1 MKHSI
6 IKTQKGIGL
15 IEVLITTVVVAVGLL
30 AVASL
35 QGKFVSSSG
44 ESKMRSEALVLA
56 EQKLEQ
62 FRNTVVI
69 TNTNVPAT
77 GYNNILAAGSFA
89 DTGNPIVG
97 TNASFTRSW
106 TITDVTPPVP
116 PFAAGDPSLKRVS
129 VQVGWDGNGDGDSN
143 DADEIVNVV
152 TEMAWIDP
160 AKASQYAATNAGGST
175 SVASP
180 RQNASEDAA
189 AESVIGTSLAITDLD
204 LTTTGSA
211 GVDATVSVTVPPV
224 GGVGGATITITQ
236 VAPGSHFYTATTAAL
251 STIDVGVI
259 AVFLCSD
266 ADNNSSTP
274 DTCTHIQN
282 HFGGVVHRIAGTV
295 HSTSSN
301 GFTNVKVAWTSSS
314 VSDCYNGQETVVS
327 GSGNNQYRY
336 KPYEC
341 IYAGNCDA
349 TVDNVNGCTYGV
361 TDAQIAARHVGPGG
375 EYGDVGLIG
384 VDDQGGDREQVC
396 FLEDTVDPAT
406 SPLLTPSGNTVLN
419 ESYLYSVTKRFYAAR
434 RIKRNTAASIN
445 DQKTE
450 GINHSYTNHNF
461 LVISRGTGATANQLC
476 NLKAAA
482 NSIRLAPREIF
493 KTLDQSASNTV
504 LAVTD
509 FVGAVGTAKT
519 LTGTVTGS
527 ATKLKLIIPDVGN
540 CYLNNNTHSTSAATA
555 YACAVPTG
563 TTSTVI
569 KGGSNER
576 PSLNPSVF
584 ASCTK
589 TGATTCTWPDD
600 FIASAVPSDS
610 CTTPWGTSVTSG
622 SVVTAYLNEAEP
634 YGNVAVPPNTCQN
647 AETRTCSGTPGTFS
661 PAFTYNEQTC
671 AIATSP
677 NCTTPWNVAVV
688 NGGHVNSYDVASVPF
703 GYTCPALV
711 ERTCTDGI
719 LSPGGNFSAC
729 TVQST
734 RDITVTATQTG
745 TGTVSG
751 ITVSGTGAT
760 CVGLICTVDNAWTGT
775 LTATGTCSGGGI
787 VAGTS
792 ATIPASAIG
801 TSITLASCTGPVC
814 TTPWSTTIASG
825 GSTTA
830 YLTSSVLSPSTCA
843 SELRF
848 CNNGV
853 LAGTYTHQSCTVTPT
868 YAITVS
874 AANGSGSVASS
885 TCNGG
890 SSCSGLVAGTYTVAA
905 TLSGGNTCS
914 KSYAITGNTT
924 VTVTKNNS
932 GVCTMAP

>member
-1 MKHSI
+1 MKHS

-35 QGKFVSSSG
+35 QGQFVSSSG

-62 FRNTVVI
+62 FRNIVAI

-77 GYNNILAAGSFA
+77 GYNDILVAGSFT

-106 TITDVTPPVP
+106 TITNVAPPVP
-116 PFAAGDPSLKRVS
+116 PFAVGDPSLKRIS
-129 VQVGWDGNGDGDSN
+129 VQVGWDGNGDDDSN

-204 LTTTGSA
+204 LETVGSA
-211 GVDATVSVTVPPV
+211 GVDATVQVTVPPAA
-224 GGVGGATITITQ
+224 GGTTITLTQ
-236 VAPGSHFYTATTAAL
+236 VATGSHYYTATHSVL
-251 STIDVGVI
+251 SSIEEGVI
-259 AVFLCSD
+259 AVFLCGD
-266 ADNNSSTP
+266 TN
-274 DTCTHIQN
+274 TCTHIQN

-301 GFTNVKVAWTSSS
+301 GFDNIKVAWTSSS
-314 VSDCYNGQETVVS
+314 VSDCYNGPITVVRGS
-327 GSGNNQYRY
+327 GSDQYRRR
-336 KPYEC
+336 PYEC
-341 IYAGNCDA
+341 IYAGNCNA
-349 TVDNVNGCTYGV
+349 TANGVNGCFADNIV
-361 TDAQIAARHVGPGG
+361 SDDQINERNVGPGG

-396 FLEDTVDPAT
+396 FLEDTADPAA
-406 SPLLTPSGNTVLN
+406 SPLLAASGSEVLN

-434 RIKRNTAASIN
+434 RIKRNTVSLIN

-476 NLKAAA
+476 NLKATA

-493 KTLDQSASNTV
+493 NTLDQSVSNTV

-527 ATKLKLIIPDVGN
+527 ATKLKLMIPDVGN
-540 CYLNNNTHSTSAATA
+540 CYLNNNTHSTSPATA
-555 YACAVPTG
+555 YACAVPSG
-563 TTSTVI
+563 TASVDI
-569 KGGSNER
+569 KGGSNEY
-576 PSLNPSVF
+576 PTITPNAVF
-584 ASCTK
+584 ATCTK
-589 TGATTCTWPDD
+589 TDATTCNWLANFT
-600 FIASAVPSDS
+600 ATATPSND
-610 CTTPWGTSVTSG
+610 CTTPWGAAVTNG
-622 SVVTAYLNEAEP
+622 HTVTAYLSEAEP
-634 YGNVAVPPNTCQN
+634 YGNIAVPPNTCQN
-647 AETRTCSGTPGTFS
+647 AEIRTCTAGTLSGS
-661 PAFTYNEQTC
+661 YAEQYC
-671 AIATSP
+671 NIATSADCASP
-677 NCTTPWNVAVV
+677 FAGGAVIS
-688 NGGHVNSYDVASVPF
+688 NGGHVNAYSIASVPA
-703 GYTCPALV
+703 GYSCPAFV
-711 ERTCTDGI
+711 VRTCTDGI
-719 LSPGGNFSAC
+719 LSGSGTFENC
-729 TVQST
+729 NVQTT
-734 RDITVTATQTG
+734 RNIEVEVNTQG

-751 ITVSGTGAT
+751 ITAALGSTATGTFTSCTGT
-760 CVGLICTVDNAWTGT
+760 TCTVSDDWTGT
-775 LTATGTCSGGGI
+775 LSATGTCSGGG
-787 VAGTS
+787 VVSGTS

-801 TSITLASCTGPVC
+801 TSVALASCTGPVC

-868 YAITVS
+868 YAITVN
-874 AANGSGSVASS
+874 AANGSGSVVSR

-890 SSCSGLVAGTYTVAA
+890 SSCSGLVAGTYTVSA

>member
-1 MKHSI
+1 MKHS

-35 QGKFVSSSG
+35 QGQFVSSSG

-62 FRNTVVI
+62 FRNIVAI
-69 TNTNVPAT
+69 TNTNIPAT
-77 GYNNILAAGSFA
+77 GYNDILVAGSFT

-106 TITDVTPPVP
+106 TITDVAPPVP
-116 PFAAGDPSLKRVS
+116 PFAVGDPSLKRIS
-129 VQVGWDGNGDGDSN
+129 VQVGWDGNGDDDSN

-204 LTTTGSA
+204 LETVGSA
-211 GVDATVSVTVPPV
+211 GVDATVQVTVPPAV
-224 GGVGGATITITQ
+224 GGTTITLTQ
-236 VAPGSHFYTATTAAL
+236 VATGSHYYTATHSVL
-251 STIDVGVI
+251 SSIEEGVI
-259 AVFLCSD
+259 AVFLCGD
-266 ADNNSSTP
+266 TN
-274 DTCTHIQN
+274 TCTHIQN

-301 GFTNVKVAWTSSS
+301 GFDNIKVAWTSSS
-314 VSDCYNGQETVVS
+314 VSDCYNGPITVVRGS
-327 GSGNNQYRY
+327 GSDQYRRR
-336 KPYEC
+336 PYEC
-341 IYAGNCDA
+341 IYAGNCNA
-349 TVDNVNGCTYGV
+349 TANGVNGCFADNIV
-361 TDAQIAARHVGPGG
+361 SDDQINERNVGPGG

-396 FLEDTVDPAT
+396 FLEDTADPAA
-406 SPLLTPSGNTVLN
+406 SPLLAASGSEVLN

-434 RIKRNTAASIN
+434 RIKRNTVSLIN

-476 NLKAAA
+476 NLKATA

-493 KTLDQSASNTV
+493 NTLDQSLSNTV

-527 ATKLKLIIPDVGN
+527 ATKLKLMIPDVGN
-540 CYLNNNTHSTSAATA
+540 CYLNNNTHSTSPATA
-555 YACAVPTG
+555 YACAVPSG
-563 TTSTVI
+563 TVSVDI
-569 KGGSNER
+569 KGGSNEY
-576 PSLNPSVF
+576 PTVTPNAVF
-584 ASCTK
+584 ATCTK
-589 TGATTCTWPDD
+589 TDVTTCNWLANFTAT
-600 FIASAVPSDS
+600 ASND
-610 CTTPWGTSVTSG
+610 CTTPWGAAVTNG
-622 SVVTAYLNEAEP
+622 HAVTAYLSEAEP
-634 YGNVAVPPNTCQN
+634 YGNIAITPNTCEN
-647 AETRTCSGTPGTFS
+647 AEIRTCTAGTLSGSYT
-661 PAFTYNEQTC
+661 EQYC
-671 AIATSP
+671 NIATSADCASP
-677 NCTTPWNVAVV
+677 FAGGAIIS
-688 NGGHVNSYDVASVPF
+688 NGGRVNAYSIASVPA
-703 GYTCPALV
+703 GYSCPAFV

-719 LSPGGNFSAC
+719 LSGSGTFENC
-729 TVQST
+729 NVQTT
-734 RDITVTATQTG
+734 RNIEVEVNTQG

-751 ITVSGTGAT
+751 ITAALGSTTTGTFTSCTGT
-760 CVGLICTVDNAWTGT
+760 TCTVSDNWTGT
-775 LTATGTCSGGGI
+775 LSATGTCSGGGI
-787 VAGTS
+787 VSGTS
-792 ATIPASAIG
+792 AAIPVSAIG
-801 TSITLASCTGPVC
+801 ASVALASCTGPVC

-830 YLTSSVLSPSTCA
+830 YLTSSVLSPSACA

-853 LAGTYTHQSCTVTPT
+853 LEGTYTHQSCTVTPT

-874 AANGSGSVASS
+874 AANGSGSVSSS

-890 SSCSGLVAGTYTVAA
+890 SSCSGLVAGTYIVAA